1 MPEYKQ
7 YEGNQPSSTI
17 LLQEL
22 NPYSLGMLIAMYEHK
37 VFVQSVLWNINPF
50 DQWGVEKGKEIA
62 NQLLPILNGDRK
74 DISDLDGSTQGLL
87 QDIIRKNQWLK
98 F

>member
-1 MPEYKQ
+1 MPAYKQ
-7 YEGNQPSSTI
+7 YEGSQPSSTL

-22 NPYSLGMLIAMYEHK
+22 NPYSLGMLIALYEHK

-62 NQLLPILNGDRK
+62 NQLLPILNGEQADL
-74 DISDLDGSTQGLL
+74 SGLDGSTQGLIKVL
-87 QDIIRKNQWLK
+87 LGK
-98 F
+98 